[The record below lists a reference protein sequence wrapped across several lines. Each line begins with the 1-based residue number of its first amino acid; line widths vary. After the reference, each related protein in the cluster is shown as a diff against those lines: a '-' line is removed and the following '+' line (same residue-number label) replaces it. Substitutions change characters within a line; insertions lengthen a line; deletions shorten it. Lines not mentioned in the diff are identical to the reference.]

1 MHIVPSKH
9 LINDRLDRYLFI
21 ATRLG
26 FGEIV
31 FSKPHQ
37 TTEGAGKLSITS
49 TGVILITGYAD
60 TLITLY
66 IATVGQVK
74 YYYGDTE
81 VPKQLMKQV
90 CQNAKH
96 NLIALQDQKKS
107 KGR

>member
-1 MHIVPSKH
+1 MHFVPSKH

-26 FGEIV
+26 FGEVI

-37 TTEGAGKLSITS
+37 TSEGAGKLSITS
-49 TGVILITGYAD
+49 TGVILITGYSN

-66 IATVGQVK
+66 IATVGQIK
-74 YYYGDTE
+74 QYYGDNAIPQTLLR
-81 VPKQLMKQV
+81 QAY
-90 CQNAKH
+90 QNTKR
-96 NLIALQDQKKS
+96 NFIVLQDQTKS

>member
-26 FGEIV
+26 FGEVV
-31 FSKPHQ
+31 FSKPHK
-37 TTEGAGKLSITS
+37 TSEGAGKLSITS
-49 TGVILITGYAD
+49 TGVILITGYSD

-66 IATVGQVK
+66 IATAGQIK
-74 YYYGDTE
+74 QYYGDTTI
-81 VPKQLMKQV
+81 PQTLLRQV
-90 CQNAKH
+90 YQNTKR
-96 NLIALQDQKKS
+96 NLIVLQDQTKS